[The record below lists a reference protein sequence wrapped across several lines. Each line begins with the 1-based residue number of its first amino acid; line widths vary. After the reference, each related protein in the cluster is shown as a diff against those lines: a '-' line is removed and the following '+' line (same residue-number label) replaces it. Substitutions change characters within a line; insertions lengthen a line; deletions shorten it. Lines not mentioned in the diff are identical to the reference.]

1 MLELKLFQDHSED
14 VAYNFTDFC
23 IRSNF
28 ARLSDYPNMSAAN
41 HWHDD
46 FEFTIILHGKMAY
59 SINGK
64 PYLLTEGQAIFVNSG
79 HMHYVFSSNG
89 DECEFIC
96 ILLPPSLISAIPR
109 IADHYVN
116 PLKQDSSHPF
126 FIFDP
131 KITWQRQFIEHLKQL
146 HQLCQ
151 KQSEGFE
158 LQIMSLFYTI
168 AYQLYH
174 HVKQD
179 QTAHESFLEKGIGPL
194 RQMISYIQQNYSAKV
209 TLNDIAI
216 AGNVCRGNCCK
227 IFQKFLNQSPIGYL
241 TEYRLEKSLFLL
253 KTTNY
258 TITEIALQCG
268 FNSSSY
274 FTETF
279 RKELNCTP
287 SDYRKKHKH

>member
-151 KQSEGFE
+151 KQS
-158 LQIMSLFYTI
+158 II
-168 AYQLYH
+168 PP
-174 HVKQD
+174 K
-179 QTAHESFLEKGIGPL
+179 
-194 RQMISYIQQNYSAKV
+194 
-209 TLNDIAI
+209 
-216 AGNVCRGNCCK
+216 
-227 IFQKFLNQSPIGYL
+227 SP
-241 TEYRLEKSLFLL
+241 
-253 KTTNY
+253 
-258 TITEIALQCG
+258 
-268 FNSSSY
+268 
-274 FTETF
+274 
-279 RKELNCTP
+279 
-287 SDYRKKHKH
+287 

>member
-1 MLELKLFQDHSED
+1 
-14 VAYNFTDFC
+14 
-23 IRSNF
+23 
-28 ARLSDYPNMSAAN
+28 MSAAN

-109 IADHYVN
+109 ITDHYVN
-116 PLKQDSSHPF
+116 
-126 FIFDP
+126 
-131 KITWQRQFIEHLKQL
+131 
-146 HQLCQ
+146 
-151 KQSEGFE
+151 
-158 LQIMSLFYTI
+158 
-168 AYQLYH
+168 
-174 HVKQD
+174 
-179 QTAHESFLEKGIGPL
+179 QTAHESFLDKGIGPL
-194 RQMISYIQQNYSAKV
+194 RQIISYIQQNYSAKV

-216 AGNVCRGNCCK
+216 AGNVCRSNCCK